1 MSVLVVLVLLDFI
14 QPFIIEY
21 DASSHGFGAVLI
33 QDRHLVSVRRPVV
46 PRHHSLVAYEQ
57 ELIGL
62 IHAIRHWRLYLWGCR
77 FHVHTDHYSLKFL
90 LD

>member
-14 QPFIIEY
+14 QPFIIEC
-21 DASSHGFGAVLI
+21 DASSHGFGAVLV
-33 QDRHLVSVRRPVV
+33 QDWHLVSVRRPVA
-46 PRHHSLVAYEQ
+46 RHHSLVAYER

-62 IHAIRHWRLYLWGCR
+62 VHAIHHWRLYLWGRR